1 MLFSDIILMKNP
13 SQANNLHFNLFKK
26 VDKIITPLQ
35 RKRDT
40 IPIMELWVVIQ
51 TLMVSKLIWK
61 CELVTV
67 GSWEHMEVFK
77 LILVV
82 EI

>member
-1 MLFSDIILMKNP
+1 MLYLSIIQMKNP
-13 SQANNLHFNLFKK
+13 SKANNLHFNQSKREG
-26 VDKIITPLQ
+26 KIITPQ
-35 RKRDT
+35 PRKRDT

-51 TLMVSKLIWK
+51 TLMVSKLTWK

-82 EI
+82 ET